1 MDWLGN
7 FASMNANAMIVVLA
21 VITLIIALIAV
32 IILAIKKGWFS
43 FSKSDGLQIGLSEL
57 DTRNLILS
65 QIEYMKA
72 KTEGMISKL
81 PKDLNQYRTKY
92 VIAKV
97 EDVLV
102 HAIIFNNIS
111 DDEYYIRAKQE
122 LVYQNIMK
130 RVDNEWFMTEDFKE
144 LVYKFVEDLIKELIR
159 MKRCFN

>member
-1 MDWLGN
+1 MEFLSS
-7 FASMNANAMIVVLA
+7 FASMNVFTMIVVLS
-21 VITLIIALIAV
+21 VIAV
-32 IILAIKKGWFS
+32 AILAIKKGWFK
-43 FSKSDGLQIGLSEL
+43 FKGKGVQIGLSES
-57 DTRNLILS
+57 DTRNLIQS
-65 QIEYMKA
+65 QIDYMKA

-81 PKDLNQYRTKY
+81 PKDLDIYRTKY
-92 VIAKV
+92 VIARV
-97 EDVLV
+97 EDVLE

-130 RVDNEWFMTEDFKE
+130 RVENQWFMTDEFKD